1 MEKPRVLVVDDSEVQ
16 RAHVIGLCE
25 VQGIYDF
32 DIAENGLVALEK
44 LTLAKYDL
52 AFIDLEM
59 PVMDGV
65 ELVRRIAEKKLVK
78 SVIILSSKDPS
89 LIMSIGTMAEN
100 DGLSVVGSFQKPLKG
115 EDLVTSLK
123 RFERGL
129 AQVKTE
135 QAKTDLTEQ
144 DILQGILK
152 KEIILH
158 YQPKL
163 TVKGLLFKGVEALSR
178 WHHPKR
184 GDISPVEF
192 IAAAE
197 RYGIIS
203 KLTIYLFEQALKQ
216 KSDWFSHGLNFHL
229 SFNLSPLSLSEY
241 SLADD
246 IAAQVKNY
254 HVSPK
259 DIVFEI
265 TENALCGEV
274 SKAIETLAK
283 LRLKGFKI
291 AIDDYGTGFAN
302 AQQLSRVPATELK
315 LDRIL
320 VDNVATNPQQQ
331 AILKSTVG
339 LSKDLQLETVAEGIE
354 HLEDFKFIHQLNV
367 DLVQGYYFAKPMA
380 ADLLIDWISHD
391 LTGIR
396 NQLTK
401 DLTAE

>member
-89 LIMSIGTMAEN
+89 LILSIGTMAEN

-115 EDLVTSLK
+115 EELVTSLK

-135 QAKTDLTEQ
+135 QAKIDLTEQ

-216 KSDWFSHGLNFHL
+216 KADWFSHGLNFHL

-246 IAAQVKNY
+246 ITAQVENY

-380 ADLLIDWISHD
+380 ADLLIDWLSHD

>member
-89 LIMSIGTMAEN
+89 LILSIGTMAEN

-216 KSDWFSHGLNFHL
+216 KADWFSHGLNFHL

-246 IAAQVKNY
+246 IAAQVENY

-367 DLVQGYYFAKPMA
+367 DLVQGYYFAKPME
-380 ADLLIDWISHD
+380 ADLLIDWLSHD